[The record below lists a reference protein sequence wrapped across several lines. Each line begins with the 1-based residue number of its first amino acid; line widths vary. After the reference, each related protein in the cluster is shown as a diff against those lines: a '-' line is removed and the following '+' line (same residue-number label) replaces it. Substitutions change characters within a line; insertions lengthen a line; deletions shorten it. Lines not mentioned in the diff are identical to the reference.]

1 MENVLYVA
9 TSIQS
14 LFTTP
19 ARELQSEENF
29 EHGSTN
35 NLESNKLIGD
45 NNNNNNQR
53 DINLEHGSIIDT
65 ALKIMVV
72 VKSQLGGL
80 QGLASQVKQEV
91 GALKDHI
98 NDFVNSVTQR
108 QYDTTEQMDDMN
120 DKVNTRKS
128 EVNTITED
136 IEALQDVKHVKDSAL
151 ESLKQKNNNSRNL
164 VSPSVQ
170 SNTHIGTTNKNEY
183 NNHVNKIGRNINN
196 NNKIIGNGN
205 RRCSIIDLPRSVNNK
220 INSSEDRRLTI
231 SALPKSVEV
240 TVRDQRREDDNLSIT
255 INYRETNVTII
266 TPVMKNEFD
275 WNDKSGWNRPKYEER
290 GSSGG
295 RLTVLTRQVSEPV
308 KKND

>member
-1 MENVLYVA
+1 MENVLFVA

-53 DINLEHGSIIDT
+53 DINFEHGSIIDT
-65 ALKIMVV
+65 ALKIMDV

-183 NNHVNKIGRNINN
+183 NNHVNNIGRNINN

-220 INSSEDRRLTI
+220 INSSEDRRLSI

-240 TVRDQRREDDNLSIT
+240 TVRDQGREDDNLSIT

-295 RLTVLTRQVSEPV
+295 RLSVLTRQVSEPV